1 MELCIIEGYNPVSLP
16 TFVRGPASLWFV
28 IESGCLKVQPEHA
41 YGGIHHRRLNTRV
54 WRPIAYKYREG
65 KMQRT
70 LRRELKELEI
80 VGREANDACVTQ
92 RRCGRC
98 VWPLGAGRGARV
110 YSLSCH

>member
-1 MELCIIEGYNPVSLP
+1 LRQHGNEHEIVCHRGLQPRYVLIYMK
-16 TFVRGPASLWFV
+16 GPASLWFV

-65 KMQRT
+65 KMKRT

-92 RRCGRC
+92 RRCGHWMR
-98 VWPLGAGRGARV
+98 PL
-110 YSLSCH
+110 